1 MSIDCMKTARELRIC
16 RSKRR
21 GRVILR
27 GGNGGNGGQSDP
39 ATGTGGSG
47 GDGGNA
53 VVVGDGGN
61 WATPA
66 PAMLRAPPA
75 RAARVA
81 RCWARTATTG
91 CRDRCRHGVETLD
104 TVYAACVATSRA
116 SKAPLPRGR
125 RSARPSGDERELAI
139 LATAERLLADRPLA
153 DISVDDLARGAG
165 ISRPTFYFYFPSKE
179 AVLLT
184 LLDRVVN
191 EADTALQALA
201 DRPESGR
208 DDMWRTGINVFV
220 ETFGAHRAVIRG
232 GQGVRAINAEARDLW
247 SVFMQK
253 WIAYTASVIEA
264 ERERG
269 AAPVTLPALE
279 LATALNLMNERA
291 LSASFL
297 AEEPSVP
304 EASVL
309 DTLVHIWVSAIY
321 GDKR

>member
-1 MSIDCMKTARELRIC
+1 M
-16 RSKRR
+16 
-21 GRVILR
+21 
-27 GGNGGNGGQSDP
+27 
-39 ATGTGGSG
+39 
-47 GDGGNA
+47 
-53 VVVGDGGN
+53 
-61 WATPA
+61 
-66 PAMLRAPPA
+66 
-75 RAARVA
+75 
-81 RCWARTATTG
+81 
-91 CRDRCRHGVETLD
+91 
-104 TVYAACVATSRA
+104 ATSPA
-116 SKAPLPRGR
+116 SRGSLPRGR

-139 LATAERLLADRPLA
+139 LATAEKLLENRPLA

-191 EADTALQALA
+191 QADAALQALA
-201 DRPESGR
+201 DRSETGR

-220 ETFGAHRAVIRG
+220 ETFGSHRAVIRG
-232 GQGVRAINAEARDLW
+232 GQGVRAINAEARVLW
-247 SVFMQK
+247 STFMQK
-253 WIAYTASVIEA
+253 WIAYTASAIEA

-269 AAPVTLPALE
+269 AAPKTLPALE

-309 DTLVHIWVSAIY
+309 DTLVHVWVSAIY
-321 GDKR
+321 GEKR